1 MRAESGQPQ
10 DRAGS
15 RLFELQADIDARV
28 QHIRSDRPEWP
39 CTRGCGD
46 CCRHLAAVP
55 RLTRAE
61 WELLC
66 EGLAA
71 LPAQRLQQIERDLAA
86 LATQPPGPVVCP
98 LLDQASSACPVYLQ
112 RPVACRTYGFYVQRG
127 AGLYCRDIETRVE
140 AGKLADVVWGN
151 HDAIDHRLVA
161 LGETRSLN
169 EWFAD
174 RDRPPPGTGTHG

>member
-1 MRAESGQPQ
+1 MIADGRTPQ
-10 DRAGS
+10 DRIMK

-39 CTRGCGD
+39 CARGCGD
-46 CCRHLAAVP
+46 CCRQLAGVP

-61 WELLC
+61 WDLLC
-66 EGLAA
+66 H
-71 LPAQRLQQIERDLAA
+71 LQQIDDDLSA

-98 LLDQASSACPVYLQ
+98 LLDQASSVCPVYLQ

-127 AGLYCRDIETRVE
+127 SGLYCSDIEARV
-140 AGKLADVVWGN
+140 AVGTMADVVWGN
-151 HDAIDHRLVA
+151 HDAIDHRPAA
-161 LGETRSLN
+161 LGETRTLN

-174 RDRPPPGTGTHG
+174 WHRPQSTATQPG